1 MASWEGMN
9 EFVAVAETGGFTSA
23 AERLGIS
30 TAQVSRQVAALET
43 RLAVK
48 LFYRT
53 TRKVTI
59 TEPGQIYYSH
69 CRQLLDS
76 LDEAER
82 AVTDL
87 HQTPRGRLR
96 MTAPVTYGEREIA
109 PLVAAF
115 MTRYPELE
123 VNLTLTNQMLDL
135 VADSYDLAIR
145 LGHLEDSSLI
155 AKRLSSR
162 SNHVCAAPAYLEAR
176 GTPRTLAELDRHN
189 CLRGTPDHWRFK
201 ESGRSRSVRVSGS
214 LRCNSGWALVD
225 AALRGI
231 GIIQLPDY
239 YVQTHLD
246 AGRLVPLL
254 EACRPPDE
262 GIWAIYPPNRH
273 LSPKVGLLLAHLAEH
288 LKPAHADTT
297 GEFIQQGT
305 RT

>member
-1 MASWEGMN
+1 MANWEGVT

-30 TAQVSRQVAALET
+30 TAQVSRQVGALEA
-43 RLAVK
+43 RLAIR

-59 TEPGQIYYSH
+59 TEPGQVYYNH
-69 CRQLLDS
+69 CRQLLDG

-87 HQTPRGRLR
+87 HQTPRGRLK

-109 PLVAAF
+109 PLVTSF
-115 MTRYPELE
+115 MTRYPDLV
-123 VNLTLTNQMLDL
+123 VNLTLTNRMLDL
-135 VADSYDLAIR
+135 VAESYDLAIR

-162 SNHVCAAPAYLEAR
+162 SNHVCAAPAYLEAH
-176 GTPRTLAELDRHN
+176 GAPRTLGELDRHN
-189 CLRGTPDHWRFK
+189 CLRGTPDHWRFQ
-201 ESGRSRSVRVSGS
+201 EDGRPRPVRVSGS

-239 YVQTHLD
+239 YVQAHLD

-254 EACRPPDE
+254 EEYRPPDE
-262 GIWAIYPPNRH
+262 GIWAIYPQNRH
-273 LSPKVGLLLAHLAEH
+273 LSPKVRLLLAHLAEN
-288 LKPAHADTT
+288 LTPLATGQRPPAT
-297 GEFIQQGT
+297 G
-305 RT
+305 

>member
-1 MASWEGMN
+1 MANWEGVT

-30 TAQVSRQVAALET
+30 TAQVSRQVGALEA

-59 TEPGQIYYSH
+59 TEPGQVYYNH
-69 CRQLLDS
+69 CRQLLDG

-87 HQTPRGRLR
+87 HQTPRGRLK

-115 MTRYPELE
+115 MTRYPALE

-135 VADSYDLAIR
+135 VAESYDLAIR

-155 AKRLSSR
+155 ARRLSSR
-162 SNHVCAAPAYLEAR
+162 TNHVCAAPAYIEAH
-176 GTPRTLAELDRHN
+176 GAPRTLADLENHN
-189 CLRGTPDHWRFK
+189 CLRGTPDHWRFQDG
-201 ESGRSRSVRVSGS
+201 GRPRPVRVSGT

-254 EACRPPDE
+254 EDCRAPDE
-262 GIWAIYPPNRH
+262 GIWAIYPPNRQ
-273 LSPKVGLLLAHLAEH
+273 LSPKVRLLLAHLAEN
-288 LKPAHADTT
+288 LKPVVVGRNPPASD
-297 GEFIQQGT
+297 
-305 RT
+305 

>member
-1 MASWEGMN
+1 MANWEGVT

-30 TAQVSRQVAALET
+30 TAQVSRQVGALEA
-43 RLAVK
+43 RLAIR

-59 TEPGQIYYSH
+59 TEPGQVYYNH
-69 CRQLLDS
+69 CRQLLDG

-87 HQTPRGRLR
+87 HQTPRGRLK

-109 PLVAAF
+109 PLVTSF
-115 MTRYPELE
+115 MTRYPDLV
-123 VNLTLTNQMLDL
+123 VNLTLTNRMLDL
-135 VADSYDLAIR
+135 VAESYDLAIR

-155 AKRLSSR
+155 AKQLSSR
-162 SNHVCAAPAYLEAR
+162 SNHVCAAPAYLEEHGA
-176 GTPRTLAELDRHN
+176 PRTLGELEQHN
-189 CLRGTPDHWRFK
+189 CLRGTPDHWRFQ
-201 ESGRSRSVRVSGS
+201 EGGRPRPVRVSGS

-239 YVQTHLD
+239 YVQAHLD

-254 EACRPPDE
+254 AEYSPPDE

-273 LSPKVGLLLAHLAEH
+273 LSPKVRLLLAHLAQN
-288 LKPAHADTT
+288 LTPLTPGRRPPAA
-297 GEFIQQGT
+297 G
-305 RT
+305 